1 MTPDPTPLSAPAPA
15 SMGLGKGRY
24 LIASLAVLVLDQWT
38 KWLVNA
44 HLPEHFPHPVIP
56 GFFNLTHVK
65 NTGVAFGMFAE
76 SGRDGGAWLL
86 TALGVAVL
94 GFVAVYFWRLPG
106 DHKLLQA
113 ALALILGGAVGN
125 LIDRAAVGAVT
136 DFIDLYYGSYHWHT
150 FNIADSAITIGICL
164 IGWDTLR
171 SLRRAPAEGAP
182 EPAD

>member
-1 MTPDPTPLSAPAPA
+1 MTPDSMPSSAATGA
-15 SMGLGKGRY
+15 TKGHY
-24 LIASLAVLVLDQWT
+24 LLASLAVLVLDQWT
-38 KWLVNA
+38 KWMVNV

-65 NTGVAFGMFAE
+65 NTGVAFGMFAD
-76 SGRDGGAWLL
+76 SGREGGAWML
-86 TALGVAVL
+86 AVLGVLVL
-94 GFVAVYFWRLPG
+94 GFVALYFWRLPR
-106 DHKLLQA
+106 DHKLLQT

-125 LIDRAAVGAVT
+125 LIDRIAAGEVT

-164 IGWDTLR
+164 IAWDTLR
-171 SLRRAPAEGAP
+171 SLRQAPPASAA